1 MTILYSTYKVFILFL
16 FLSSF
21 SYNVFSQSDLK
32 TINNYEID
40 DIHIVFKGI
49 KTFTEDDIKNILASS
64 EGDVFDMSVY
74 ILDAERIRKFYFD
87 NGFFDAVVDTHV
99 VYNNEDIEADEY
111 FYVRENIRYSYY
123 KLDYAGLENVPEA
136 VKNKIFD
143 PNNVYLRSNRFYNR
157 DTIKLEVTRIL
168 NILYDNGYAV
178 ATADKPLILKLE
190 TNEKG
195 LKGKV
200 NIETDFKT
208 GEIYTYGKTQI
219 NIKGKRY
226 NITENDIRRE
236 LTYSENQI
244 YNKSQVVNSEINI
257 SKITLLDNPRINI
270 DSINNVTKKVDF
282 IINVQVGDKY
292 DLTPELFG
300 YYIENSFY
308 IGTGLKY
315 SDKYFLGGGR
325 VLTSSARIYFNSVE
339 NNRFEFLNTIYQPYL
354 FNNRNIYGNWNIGIQ
369 YNIDEFSNLTE
380 IKNSMNVTFELPN
393 YTYINRINT
402 NWDITNQRIIL
413 KNDIVAED
421 TVLLNAFALNNFESL
436 IGLSLIHNSVN
447 DLRFPFKGYYQ
458 AYTIQETGLLG
469 GLIQRLFN
477 TASPSYLK
485 LSVFNSGY
493 ANLSKNE
500 KIVSAVLAAKLY
512 TGVIIE
518 YGNNNFFFQ
527 GFEIQGD
534 LVPTDTRFVCGG
546 TTSIRG
552 WGAKQLGIVPDK
564 NVGGD
569 FIIENSIE
577 YRLRPFLSSDNDYLR
592 DVGFTTFMDVGNV
605 WTNVDKFKFNQ
616 LALAAG
622 AGVRYYSIVGAIRID
637 LGFKIYD
644 PQPGTEGGSNWIF
657 GTGSNFNDK
666 YHLQFGIGNTF

>member
-1 MTILYSTYKVFILFL
+1 MTIFYTKYKVLILFL
-16 FLSSF
+16 FLSTF
-21 SYNVFSQSDLK
+21 SENVFSQSDLK
-32 TINNYEID
+32 TVNNYEID
-40 DIHIVFKGI
+40 DINIVFKGI

-99 VYNNEDIEADEY
+99 VYNNEDIEVDEY

-136 VKNKIFD
+136 VKNKIYD
-143 PNNVYLRSNRFYNR
+143 PNNVFLRSNGYYNR

-168 NILYDNGYAV
+168 NVLYDNGYAV
-178 ATADKPLILKLE
+178 ATADKPFILKLE

-200 NIETDFKT
+200 NIEIDFKT
-208 GEIYTYGKTQI
+208 GDVYTYGKTQI

-244 YNKSQVVNSEINI
+244 YNKSQVVNSEFNI

-270 DSINNVTKKVDF
+270 DSIYSVTKKVDF
-282 IINVQVGDKY
+282 VINAQVGDKY

-413 KNDIVAED
+413 KNDIVAAD
-421 TVLLNAFALNNFESL
+421 TVVLNAFALNNFESL
-436 IGLSLIHNSVN
+436 LGLSLIHNSVN
-447 DLRFPFKGYYQ
+447 DLRFPFNGYYQ

-469 GLIQRLFN
+469 GLIQRIFN

-493 ANLSKNE
+493 ANLSKSE
-500 KIVSAVLAAKLY
+500 KVVAAVLAAKLY
-512 TGVIIE
+512 TGFIIE
-518 YGNNNFFFQ
+518 YGDNNFFFQ
-527 GFEIQGD
+527 GYEIQGD

-569 FIIENSIE
+569 FIVENSIE
-577 YRLRPFLSSDNDYLR
+577 YRLRPFLSSDNVYLR

-622 AGVRYYSIVGAIRID
+622 AGIRYYSIVGAIRID